1 MKSIALRELKPKG
14 FFTKNL
20 FLDKGFVL
28 LAPETPVSQ
37 ELINR
42 LSKWEFRELLSDG
55 ASVDSIVETADEK
68 GPSDEGIIVAEGAGD
83 RERLEAVRTFL
94 AGYTDYVDGLYS
106 RYVTNSELKYNDLC
120 EKMRQICES
129 LNENRRFILRGLSMV
144 EPNKNYL
151 ISHAVNTSVF
161 SILLGSAL
169 KIPLPRLIEL
179 GAAAVLHEIG
189 MVKLPPNLFMTTK
202 QLTPEERRRI
212 TAHTILGFNILKEQQ
227 VPLPVQLA
235 TLEHHERMNGGGYP
249 RAMTGDQISLY
260 AKIIMV
266 ACSYDAVTTARPFRD
281 ARESHEGILDLLRN
295 EGKQYDDLII
305 KALVFTLSIYPIGSY
320 VLLTNGKRAVVIDTS
335 PDNPRFPI
343 VQILGASNPDGTEVK
358 VRTSETTVRILRS
371 LTREEATEARGAN

>member
-1 MKSIALRELKPKG
+1 MKSFALKDLKPKG

-20 FLDKGFVL
+20 FLDRGYVL
-28 LAPETPVSQ
+28 LAPETAVSQ
-37 ELINR
+37 DLVNR
-42 LSKWEFRELLSDG
+42 LAKWEFRELLTDG
-55 ASVDSIVETADEK
+55 ASVDSIIESDTA
-68 GPSDEGIIVAEGAGD
+68 EGGQEESVIVAEGSGD
-83 RERLEAVRTFL
+83 RERLESVRTFI
-94 AGYTDYVDGLYS
+94 AAYTEFVDGLYS

-120 EKMRQICES
+120 EKMRQICEL
-129 LNENRRFILRGLSMV
+129 LNKNRRFVLRGLSMV

-151 ISHAVNTSVF
+151 ISHAVNCSMF

-169 KIPLPRLIEL
+169 KIPLARLIEL

-235 TLEHHERMNGGGYP
+235 SLEHHERMNGSGYP
-249 RAMTGDQISLY
+249 RAMNADQISLY
-260 AKIIMV
+260 AKIIAV

-295 EGKQYDDLII
+295 EGKQYDELII
-305 KALVFTLSIYPIGSY
+305 KALVFTLSIYPIGSH

-343 VQILGASNPDGTEVK
+343 VQILGASNPDGTDVK
-358 VRTSETTVRILRS
+358 VRTTETGARILRS
-371 LTREEATEARGAN
+371 LTKIEIAETQQNG